1 MNIFFES
8 PQRLK
13 IELSGTDLSELGITY
28 DELDYKSERTRSVVH
43 ELLHRIGAENE
54 FDPSGKMII
63 EIFPRGDDGC
73 TMYFT
78 SVRES
83 ALAVKRRRLHDV
95 SVWEFDSA
103 DSLISAMD
111 YFKSI
116 NRKLKSSLYL
126 HSGKYRLILNER
138 PNEACAMALSEFSHR
153 IGERYAALFTAE
165 HGKLIS
171 SDPCSDIA

>member
-8 PQRLK
+8 PHRLK

-116 NRKLKSSLYL
+116 
-126 HSGKYRLILNER
+126 
-138 PNEACAMALSEFSHR
+138 SEFSHR

-171 SDPCSDIA
+171 SDPCSDIV